1 MELETPIVNN
11 NNISMMDKIKNFIKA
26 VVSDRV
32 TIYMARRIL
41 VLIPLWFGTAVLTFA
56 MVRSMGSPADLYQ
69 GTGRQRDVAVAIIE
83 EQFGLNYPLHIQ
95 FWMWLQNFF
104 TWTFGYS
111 GYFKVKDPSPF
122 INDLI
127 WQTAKLQYPALLIAI
142 SLSIP
147 LGIIAAKNRT
157 KIVDTGVSAL
167 ALIGY
172 SMPIYL
178 SGYILIVIFAGGGL
192 DIFPSGGSAIPN
204 RPDID
209 WNLVRDGNSEAIEQ
223 LRFNIEDDLL
233 HLVLPLIA
241 LTFFQLALYT
251 RLIRSSMLEILG
263 QDYILAA
270 RANGLPERTIVWKH
284 ALRNAIIPTITF
296 IALSLGTALGGAPIT
311 ETVFS
316 WPGLGKVYVSSIFL
330 IDMSVILGITMIIT
344 TLILLSNLL
353 ADILYVV
360 IDPRLSL

>member
-1 MELETPIVNN
+1 
-11 NNISMMDKIKNFIKA
+11 
-26 VVSDRV
+26 
-32 TIYMARRIL
+32 
-41 VLIPLWFGTAVLTFA
+41 

-204 RPDID
+204 RPDIC
-209 WNLVRDGNSEAIEQ
+209 L
-223 LRFNIEDDLL
+223 
-233 HLVLPLIA
+233 
-241 LTFFQLALYT
+241 LYT
-251 RLIRSSMLEILG
+251 S
-263 QDYILAA
+263 DAA
-270 RANGLPERTIVWKH
+270 DE
-284 ALRNAIIPTITF
+284 
-296 IALSLGTALGGAPIT
+296 
-311 ETVFS
+311 
-316 WPGLGKVYVSSIFL
+316 
-330 IDMSVILGITMIIT
+330 
-344 TLILLSNLL
+344 
-353 ADILYVV
+353 
-360 IDPRLSL
+360 